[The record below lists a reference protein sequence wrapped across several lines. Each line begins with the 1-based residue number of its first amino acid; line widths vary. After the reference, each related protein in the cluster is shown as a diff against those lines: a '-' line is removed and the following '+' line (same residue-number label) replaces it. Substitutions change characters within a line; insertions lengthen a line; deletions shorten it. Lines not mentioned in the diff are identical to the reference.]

1 MIVEKEIEKAVAIPQ
16 EQIRSEKLQ
25 NVDNILPFISTHN
38 HTNLTVFQ
46 IERKTSKTLGKVL

>member
-38 HTNLTVFQ
+38 PTNLTVFP
-46 IERKTSKTLGKVL
+46 IERKTSKTLGKIL